1 MIRIVTDSASDI
13 TIKEAKSLNIDIVP
27 LTITFDD
34 EICPQNT
41 LEDFDTFFNKLK
53 TTSILPVTSQPSPEL
68 YLNVFNEAKSKEED
82 VLVITLSSGLSGTLN
97 SALLAKKMS
106 NYEKIYILDSKQA
119 ILTQRMLVE
128 YAVKLRDE
136 NKSIDEIAK
145 TLENLKDKLV
155 VCGVLDTL
163 KYLKMSGRIPSSLAF
178 VGELLNIK
186 PVVIL
191 KDSVL
196 KELGKS
202 RGTKSGINLMY
213 KQFEES
219 EINFDFPVNFGYTL
233 DKDKGLEFM
242 NETISKYNLKNTNL
256 YPIGGVIGTHVGPHC
271 LAIAFA
277 RK

>member
-13 TIKEAKSLNIDIVP
+13 TVEEAKSLNIDIVP
-27 LTITFDD
+27 LTITFGE

-68 YLNVFNEAKSKEED
+68 YLNVFDKAKSNEED

-136 NKSIDEIAK
+136 NKSINEIAK
-145 TLENLKDKLV
+145 TLESLKDKLV

-233 DKDKGLEFM
+233 DRDKGLEFM

-256 YPIGGVIGTHVGPHC
+256 YPIGGVIGTHVGPNC
-271 LAIAFA
+271 LAMAFA

>member
-13 TIKEAKSLNIDIVP
+13 TVEEAKSLNIDIVP
-27 LTITFDD
+27 LTITFGE

-41 LEDFDTFFNKLK
+41 LEDFDVFFNKLK

-68 YLNVFNEAKSKEED
+68 YLNVFNKAKSNEED

-136 NKSIDEIAK
+136 NKSINEIAK
-145 TLENLKDKLV
+145 TLESLKDKLV

-233 DKDKGLEFM
+233 DRDKGLEFM

-256 YPIGGVIGTHVGPHC
+256 YPIGGVIGTHVGPNC
-271 LAIAFA
+271 LAMAFA